1 MAHLDLFSDQ
11 PQTAVALRKLKITS
25 ENFRVYCC
33 GWLGKG
39 TQRDIMEVIGAEF
52 RVAKRGPHK
61 GELHVMVPGTTR
73 TAYVTAAEINREHKK
88 QQKKGG
94 K

>member
-1 MAHLDLFSDQ
+1 MAHLDLFSDS
-11 PQTAVALRKLKITS
+11 PQTAVALRKLKNTS

-39 TQRDIMEVIGAEF
+39 TQRDVMEVIGAEF

-61 GELHVMVPGTTR
+61 GELHIMVTGTVR
-73 TAYVTAAEINREHKK
+73 TAYVTAAEINR
-88 QQKKGG
+88 QQKKASR
-94 K
+94 